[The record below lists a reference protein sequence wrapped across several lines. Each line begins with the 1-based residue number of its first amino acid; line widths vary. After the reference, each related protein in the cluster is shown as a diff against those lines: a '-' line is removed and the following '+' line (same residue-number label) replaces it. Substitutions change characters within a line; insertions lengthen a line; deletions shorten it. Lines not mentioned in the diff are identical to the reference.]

1 MNNFPSEEI
10 KSRLDVVDVLSDYI
24 QLNKQ
29 GANYRALCPFHNEKT
44 PSFFVTPARQIWHCF
59 GCGAGGDIFAFVM
72 KMEGVEFVDA
82 LRIMAKKAGVQ
93 LKQADPQISSER
105 SALQEICAESARFFQ
120 NNLIGKNGA
129 DALIYLKKRGLAD
142 NTIDE
147 FKIGYAPDEWEAL
160 YNYLSLKGYKT
171 DMMEKSGMIL
181 MSDKS
186 GKKKY
191 FDRFRDR
198 LMFPLSDA
206 NGSIIG
212 FTGRYLKEKEN
223 EGKYVNSPQT
233 PIFNKSA
240 YLYGLDKSKVEIRKN
255 DLAVMMEGQMDY
267 LLAWQDG
274 VKNIA
279 AVSGTAFTPQQLDLL
294 GRYTRNLCLIFD
306 ADSAGDS
313 ATQKSISLAVASGFS
328 VKIVKIPDGKDP
340 ADFASAHPGMLAQE
354 IKKAVSA
361 MDYYFQFAFGK
372 YDPKNIDDKKKI
384 GETLLPQIKKIKNKI
399 EAHHWLEELA
409 IKLGTKI
416 EYLEEEM
423 KQTLT
428 TMDNDGYPTNTRS
441 VDIYLP
447 RETSL
452 DKLLEH
458 LMSLFYSLKD
468 TGAVKK
474 NFKIIKQFQFPEVII
489 KSKSTSASKLF
500 DIFYKYGNLDRLS
513 EDFSAEL
520 EADGQNALRR
530 TLLDSELATYDN
542 IEQEILFCSSRIEGM
557 IIDSQ
562 IGGLEIELRKAEADK
577 DAILSGKLL
586 QKVSELSARKI
597 ALKNLIYSD
606 I

>member
-384 GETLLPQIKKIKNKI
+384 GEVLLPQIKKIKNKI

-428 TMDNDGYPTNTRS
+428 TMDNDDYPTNTRS